1 MPKVLVVDDSLSV
14 RKVVQ
19 RALESRRIE
28 VLSAASGTEALEQI
42 GREAPDLIVCDV
54 IMPDMDGYQ
63 ICDFVKKHPT
73 LGHTPVLLISGIVN
87 GTVLERAAKVRSD
100 DVMRK
105 PFAAEELLQRIES
118 FLNAQSRTLSSTPP
132 PAAVTAPVERAA
144 PAAVTAP
151 VERPAPA
158 AVTAPVERPAPA
170 AVTAPVERAAPAAV
184 TAPVERA
191 IPVIDQPAVVLASAA
206 ASVDLKALLD
216 GVAQLPGVSLT
227 ALIDREGALM
237 EAAGGL
243 LPEATLAGALAAC
256 LVDSTVGVGQAL
268 AQGRLQSV
276 ILEYDAGVVLLN
288 AVGEGAMLAVVLGD
302 PAVLGKVRYHV
313 KKALPDL
320 VRAV

>member
-118 FLNAQSRTLSSTPP
+118 FLNAQSRTPSATPP
-132 PAAVTAPVERAA
+132 PAAVTAPVESPAS
-144 PAAVTAP
+144 AAVTTPAERP
-151 VERPAPA
+151 VPAAITIPAERPAP
-158 AVTAPVERPAPA
+158 VMDR
-170 AVTAPVERAAPAAV
+170 
-184 TAPVERA
+184 
-191 IPVIDQPAVVLASAA
+191 PAVVLESVAS
-206 ASVDLKALLD
+206 SVDLKALLD

>member
-28 VLSAASGTEALEQI
+28 VLSAASGSEALEQI

-73 LGHTPVLLISGIVN
+73 LGRTPVLLISGIVN

-118 FLNAQSRTLSSTPP
+118 FLNAQSRGAAAM
-132 PAAVTAPVERAA
+132 PAAA
-144 PAAVTAP
+144 PATVAP
-151 VERPAPA
+151 PAERPAAPA
-158 AVTAPVERPAPA
+158 ERPTAPAERPA
-170 AVTAPVERAAPAAV
+170 APVQRPAPVAERA
-184 TAPVERA
+184 PVVLESA
-191 IPVIDQPAVVLASAA
+191 IPT
-206 ASVDLKALLD
+206 VDLKALLD

-243 LPEATLAGALAAC
+243 LPEAALAGALASC
-256 LVDSTVGVGQAL
+256 LVGSTDGVGQAL

-288 AVGEGAMLAVVLGD
+288 AVGEGAMLAIVLGD

-320 VRAV
+320 IRAV

>member
-19 RALESRRIE
+19 RALESKRIE
-28 VLSAASGTEALEQI
+28 VLSAASGSEAMEQI
-42 GREAPDLIVCDV
+42 AREAPDLIVCDV

-73 LGHTPVLLISGIVN
+73 LGQTPVLLISGIVN
-87 GTVLERAAKVRSD
+87 STVLERAAKVRSD

-105 PFAAEELLQRIES
+105 PFAADELLHRIES
-118 FLNAQSRTLSSTPP
+118 LLL
-132 PAAVTAPVERAA
+132 AAGRPTTAAAAASVAEAA
-144 PAAVTAP
+144 PIASAAAP
-151 VERPAPA
+151 TPAPERRTPQPERPAPVTEPV
-158 AVTAPVERPAPA
+158 AV
-170 AVTAPVERAAPAAV
+170 
-184 TAPVERA
+184 
-191 IPVIDQPAVVLASAA
+191 VVLAPAPGP
-206 ASVDLKALLD
+206 DLKALLA
-216 GVAQLPGVSLT
+216 GVAELAGVSLT

-237 EAAGGL
+237 EVAGGL
-243 LPEATLAGALAAC
+243 LPEAELAGALAAC
-256 LVDSTVGVGQAL
+256 LVESTDGVGRAL
-268 AQGRLQSV
+268 TQGRLQSL

-288 AVGEGAMLAVVLGD
+288 AVGPGAMLAVVLGD

>member
-19 RALESRRIE
+19 RALESKRIE
-28 VLSAASGTEALEQI
+28 VLSAASGSEALEQI
-42 GREAPDLIVCDV
+42 ARETPDLIVCDV

-105 PFAAEELLQRIES
+105 PFAADELLHRIES
-118 FLNAQSRTLSSTPP
+118 LLPVASR
-132 PAAVTAPVERAA
+132 AAAAA
-144 PAAVTAP
+144 PAVAPAPAAAPAPIPVAVAP
-151 VERPAPA
+151 APAAATERPAPQPRRL
-158 AVTAPVERPAPA
+158 APVVAEPVAVVAPA
-170 AVTAPVERAAPAAV
+170 SAPGP
-184 TAPVERA
+184 
-191 IPVIDQPAVVLASAA
+191 
-206 ASVDLKALLD
+206 DLKTLLA
-216 GVAQLPGVSLT
+216 GVAELAGVSLT

-237 EAAGGL
+237 EVAGGL
-243 LPEATLAGALAAC
+243 LPEAELAGALAAC
-256 LVDSTVGVGQAL
+256 LVESTAGVGRAL
-268 AQGRLQSV
+268 TQGRLQSL

-288 AVGEGAMLAVVLGD
+288 AVGAGAMLAVVLGD

>member
-19 RALESRRIE
+19 RALESKRIE
-28 VLSAASGTEALEQI
+28 VLSAASGNEALEQI
-42 GREAPDLIVCDV
+42 AREAPDLIVCDV

-73 LGHTPVLLISGIVN
+73 LGRTPVLLISGIVN

-105 PFAAEELLQRIES
+105 PFAADELLHRIES
-118 FLNAQSRTLSSTPP
+118 FLPATART
-132 PAAVTAPVERAA
+132 PAAAA
-144 PAAVTAP
+144 PAAPSVPAPPAP
-151 VERPAPA
+151 VVSVPTEPRSPAPPR
-158 AVTAPVERPAPA
+158 AVEIPAQVPVPA
-170 AVTAPVERAAPAAV
+170 AADAV
-184 TAPVERA
+184 P
-191 IPVIDQPAVVLASAA
+191 
-206 ASVDLKALLD
+206 DLKTLLA
-216 GVAQLPGVSLT
+216 GVAELPGVSLT
-227 ALIDREGALM
+227 ALIDREGALI

-243 LPEATLAGALAAC
+243 LPDAALVGALAAC
-256 LVDSTVGVGQAL
+256 LVGSTEGVGRTL
-268 AQGRLQSV
+268 AQGRLQSL
-276 ILEYDAGVVLLN
+276 ILEYASGVVLLN
-288 AVGEGAMLAVVLGD
+288 GVGEGAMLAVVIGD

>member
-28 VLSAASGTEALEQI
+28 VLSAASGNEALEQI
-42 GREAPDLIVCDV
+42 GRDAPDLIVCDV

-73 LGHTPVLLISGIVN
+73 LSRTPVLLISGIVN

-118 FLNAQSRTLSSTPP
+118 FLGAQARSASP
-132 PAAVTAPVERAA
+132 AVTTPSAA
-144 PAAVTAP
+144 SAVTP
-151 VERPAPA
+151 
-158 AVTAPVERPAPA
+158 
-170 AVTAPVERAAPAAV
+170 
-184 TAPVERA
+184 
-191 IPVIDQPAVVLASAA
+191 AA
-206 ASVDLKALLD
+206 ASVKPPAESRITDDAPSAPGRPAVAPAPLAAREAQPATVSEPTDLKALLE
-216 GVAQLPGVSLT
+216 GMAVLPGVSLT

-243 LPEATLAGALAAC
+243 LPEAQLAGALASC
-256 LVDSTVGVGQAL
+256 LVESTTGIGQAL
-268 AQGRLQSV
+268 AQGRLQSI
-276 ILEYDAGVVLLN
+276 ILEYETGVVLLN
-288 AVGEGAMLAVVLGD
+288 AVGDGAMLAVVLGD

-320 VRAV
+320 VRGV

>member
-19 RALESRRIE
+19 RALESKRIE
-28 VLSAASGTEALEQI
+28 VLSAASGSEALEQI
-42 GREAPDLIVCDV
+42 AREAPDLIVCDV

-87 GTVLERAAKVRSD
+87 STVLERAAKVRSD

-105 PFAAEELLQRIES
+105 PFAADELLHRIES
-118 FLNAQSRTLSSTPP
+118 LLLAAGR
-132 PAAVTAPVERAA
+132 PAAAA
-144 PAAVTAP
+144 A
-151 VERPAPA
+151 PAPA
-158 AVTAPVERPAPA
+158 AVLAPTASPAAPAPEHRAPPERPAPVA
-170 AVTAPVERAAPAAV
+170 E
-184 TAPVERA
+184 
-191 IPVIDQPAVVLASAA
+191 PAVVVAPAPEPGP
-206 ASVDLKALLD
+206 DLKVLLA
-216 GVAQLPGVSLT
+216 GVAELAGVSLT

-237 EAAGGL
+237 EVAGGL
-243 LPEATLAGALAAC
+243 LPEAELAGALAAC
-256 LVDSTVGVGQAL
+256 LVESTDGVGRAL
-268 AQGRLQSV
+268 TQGRLQSL
-276 ILEYDAGVVLLN
+276 ILEYDSGVVLLN
-288 AVGEGAMLAVVLGD
+288 AVGAGAMLAVVLDD

>member
-19 RALESRRIE
+19 RALESKRIE
-28 VLSAASGTEALEQI
+28 VLSAASGNEAMEQI
-42 GREAPDLIVCDV
+42 AREAPDLIVCDV

-87 GTVLERAAKVRSD
+87 STVLERAAKVRSD

-105 PFAAEELLQRIES
+105 PFAADELLHRIES
-118 FLNAQSRTLSSTPP
+118 LLLAAGR
-132 PAAVTAPVERAA
+132 PAAAAAPVPAPTASPAA
-144 PAAVTAP
+144 PAPEP
-151 VERPAPA
+151 VP
-158 AVTAPVERPAPA
+158 
-170 AVTAPVERAAPAAV
+170 
-184 TAPVERA
+184 
-191 IPVIDQPAVVLASAA
+191 
-206 ASVDLKALLD
+206 DLKALLA
-216 GVAQLPGVSLT
+216 GVAELAGVSLT

-237 EAAGGL
+237 EVAGGL
-243 LPEATLAGALAAC
+243 LPEAELAGALAAC
-256 LVDSTVGVGQAL
+256 LVESTDGVGRAL
-268 AQGRLQSV
+268 TQGRLQSL
-276 ILEYDAGVVLLN
+276 ILEYDSGVVLLN
-288 AVGEGAMLAVVLGD
+288 AVGAGAMLAVVLGD

>member
-118 FLNAQSRTLSSTPP
+118 FLNAQSRTPSASPLP
-132 PAAVTAPVERAA
+132 AA
-144 PAAVTAP
+144 PATVTAP
-151 VERPAPA
+151 VERPS
-158 AVTAPVERPAPA
+158 APVERPAP
-170 AVTAPVERAAPAAV
+170 VVDR
-184 TAPVERA
+184 
-191 IPVIDQPAVVLASAA
+191 PAVVLEGAA
-206 ASVDLKALLD
+206 PSVDLKALLD

-288 AVGEGAMLAVVLGD
+288 GVGEGAMLAVVLGD

>member
-118 FLNAQSRTLSSTPP
+118 FLNAQSRTPSASPLP
-132 PAAVTAPVERAA
+132 AA
-144 PAAVTAP
+144 PATVTAP
-151 VERPAPA
+151 VERPA
-158 AVTAPVERPAPA
+158 APVERPAP
-170 AVTAPVERAAPAAV
+170 VVDR
-184 TAPVERA
+184 
-191 IPVIDQPAVVLASAA
+191 PAVVLESAA
-206 ASVDLKALLD
+206 PSVDLKALLD

-256 LVDSTVGVGQAL
+256 LVESTVGVGQAL

-288 AVGEGAMLAVVLGD
+288 GVGEGAMLAVVLGD

>member
-28 VLSAASGTEALEQI
+28 VLSAASGSEALEQI

-73 LGHTPVLLISGIVN
+73 LGRTPVLLISGIVN
-87 GTVLERAAKVRSD
+87 GTVLERAAKVGSD

-118 FLNAQSRTLSSTPP
+118 FLSTQSRGAASM
-132 PAAVTAPVERAA
+132 PAPAPAPVAPRAERPAA
-144 PAAVTAP
+144 PAERPAAPSERPAAP
-151 VERPAPA
+151 VERPAPI
-158 AVTAPVERPAPA
+158 
-170 AVTAPVERAAPAAV
+170 VERAPVVLESAPA
-184 TAPVERA
+184 
-191 IPVIDQPAVVLASAA
+191 
-206 ASVDLKALLD
+206 VDLKVLLD

-243 LPEATLAGALAAC
+243 LPEAALAGALASC
-256 LVDSTVGVGQAL
+256 LVGSTDGVGQAL

-288 AVGEGAMLAVVLGD
+288 AVGEGAMLAIVLGD

-320 VRAV
+320 IRAV

>member
-28 VLSAASGTEALEQI
+28 VLSAASGNEALEQI
-42 GREAPDLIVCDV
+42 GRDAPDLIVCDV

-73 LGHTPVLLISGIVN
+73 LSRTPVLLISGIVN

-118 FLNAQSRTLSSTPP
+118 FLGAQARATSTVVPAPVAPAGPASMPTPP
-132 PAAVTAPVERAA
+132 LVSVAAEPRAAFVDRSPSLPEQPVVAAA
-144 PAAVTAP
+144 PA
-151 VERPAPA
+151 PASPA
-158 AVTAPVERPAPA
+158 APMTAATV
-170 AVTAPVERAAPAAV
+170 
-184 TAPVERA
+184 
-191 IPVIDQPAVVLASAA
+191 A
-206 ASVDLKALLD
+206 ASSEPAIDLKVLLES
-216 GVAQLPGVSLT
+216 VAGLPGVSLT

-243 LPEATLAGALAAC
+243 LPEAELAGALASC
-256 LVDSTVGVGQAL
+256 LVDSTTGVGEAL
-268 AQGRLQSV
+268 SQGRLQSV
-276 ILEYDAGVVLLN
+276 ILEYETGVVLLN
-288 AVGEGAMLAVVLGD
+288 AVGDAAMLAVVLGD

-320 VRAV
+320 VRGV